1 MAPNLGLAVK
11 MVIFFIRTALHAR
24 HKHNLTKYVAFV
36 DLIKSFDT
44 VSYSMM
50 LKYLERYGA
59 PSKLCHSIARMYAN
73 LEIVIKIRM
82 AKAKMGQKLGVRQGD
97 CMAPVFY
104 LFMIMAFAE
113 TLEISWKQL
122 GHKIITFNMRK
133 NSPI

>member
-1 MAPNLGLAVK
+1 
-11 MVIFFIRTALHAR
+11 MVIFFIKTALHAR

-97 CMAPVFY
+97 CMSPVL
-104 LFMIMAFAE
+104 LFIYDHGVRRNARDQVE
-113 TLEISWKQL
+113 TTRSQNHHI
-122 GHKIITFNMRK
+122 
-133 NSPI
+133 